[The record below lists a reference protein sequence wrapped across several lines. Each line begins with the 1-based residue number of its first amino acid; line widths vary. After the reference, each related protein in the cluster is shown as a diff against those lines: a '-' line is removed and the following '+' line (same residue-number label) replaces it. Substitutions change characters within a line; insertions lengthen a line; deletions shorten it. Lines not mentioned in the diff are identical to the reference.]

1 MKPTTPLLLLALVL
15 AAPTANAAF
24 RCTDKD
30 GKTVY
35 MERACNTYGYTMAKE
50 VKDPPKG
57 DGSAT
62 MLRPGQTMIGSEST
76 HADRSG
82 RNPNMKVPMQCGTER
97 VTCFAGDVVMC
108 GGEKRR
114 CDSD

>member
-1 MKPTTPLLLLALVL
+1 MNSTTLLLLALVL
-15 AAPTANAAF
+15 IAPTANATF
-24 RCTDKD
+24 RCADKD

-35 MERACNTYGYTMAKE
+35 MERPCNTYGYTTAK
-50 VKDPPKG
+50 VVRDPPKG

-62 MLRPGQTMIGSEST
+62 MLRPGQAMIGSQST
-76 HADRSG
+76 QASDRSG
-82 RNPNMKVPMQCGTER
+82 RDPNMRVPMQCGTDR
-97 VTCFAGDVVMC
+97 VLCFAGDVVMC